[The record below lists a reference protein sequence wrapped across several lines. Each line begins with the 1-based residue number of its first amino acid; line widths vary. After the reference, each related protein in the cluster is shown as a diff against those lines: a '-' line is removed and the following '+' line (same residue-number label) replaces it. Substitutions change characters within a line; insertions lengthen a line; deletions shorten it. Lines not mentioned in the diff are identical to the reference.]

1 MLAKRLEDLDYRIAQ
16 FRREAHHESRLR
28 RRRDALAAAL
38 ERTEGSLATLTRIL
52 RVEEGKLE
60 GGMGLFHKGLERLM
74 IEDLVAVENLE
85 VFKAAGQYSAV
96 RYRLADIGEEVADI
110 DAAIES
116 RRDRHEHLDMLESW
130 RADMF
135 DALDLDG
142 KVQNALLHQRLDAW
156 LKVAD
161 LGDDI
166 ADLAEAGEFLES
178 TLSAIEDAMTAGTRV
193 RVVDKRDLAVVSS
206 LQPPRSRQFQLMEMV
221 RHVQLAYRTVAQLID
236 HLQGIEHLQVHMRE
250 PERLIADFLE
260 ALLIDHYEGG
270 PPKHAL
276 QTLTESHMY
285 LLQVRDGLRARVDD
299 VERDVESLEV
309 KEDELFHLS
318 IDQRIRRVVPRSRR

>member
-16 FRREAHHESRLR
+16 FRRESHHEQRLR

-38 ERTEGSLATLTRIL
+38 QRTEGTVSTLTRIL
-52 RVEEGKLE
+52 KVEEGKLE

-96 RYRLADIGEEVADI
+96 RHRLADITEEVADI
-110 DAAIES
+110 DSAIEA
-116 RRDRHEHLDMLESW
+116 RRDRHEHLGMLESW
-130 RADMF
+130 RAEMF
-135 DALDLDG
+135 AALDLDG
-142 KVQNALLHQRLDAW
+142 KAQNALLHQRLDAW

-166 ADLAEAGEFLES
+166 EDLAEAGEYLES
-178 TLSAIEDAMTAGTRV
+178 TLSAIEDAITAGTRV
-193 RVVDKRDLAVVSS
+193 RAVDKHDLAVVAA

-221 RHVQLAYRTVAQLID
+221 RHVHLAYRTVAQLID

-250 PERLIADFLE
+250 PERLLADFLE

-270 PPKHAL
+270 PPKHAMG
-276 QTLTESHMY
+276 TLTENHMY

-309 KEDELFHLS
+309 AEDELFHLS
-318 IDQRIRRVVPRSRR
+318 IDNRIKRAVGRPRR